1 MHSEVKEPAH
11 QRPILSSTPFSHTLS
26 FGSIVRPIETF
37 TGGQIIISPDGNKLR
52 SDPIPQHTPSSYD
65 VSTELS

>member
-11 QRPILSSTPFSHTLS
+11 ERPILSSTTFFHTLS

-37 TGGQIIISPDGNKLR
+37 TG
-52 SDPIPQHTPSSYD
+52 
-65 VSTELS
+65 